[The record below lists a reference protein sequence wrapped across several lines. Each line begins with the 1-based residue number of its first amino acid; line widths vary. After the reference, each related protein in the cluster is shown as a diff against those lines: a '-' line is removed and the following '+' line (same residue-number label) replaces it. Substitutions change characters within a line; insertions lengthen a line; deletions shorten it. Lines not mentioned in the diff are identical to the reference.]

1 MPQDTS
7 KLQSTSKVSANLDQG
22 LLDGLADLAVRVGLN
37 LQPEQD
43 LVLTAPVSALPL
55 ARAITRAAYKAGS
68 GLVTPLIT
76 DREMTLARFE
86 DGADAG
92 FDRAA
97 GWLYEGMAKAFEA
110 GAARLA
116 LVGEDPMLLS
126 EQNPADVGRANRA
139 NARAYSPALAAIAGF
154 HVNWSIISCPTQDWA
169 RRMFPDLSETEA
181 LSRLAQAI
189 RLTAR
194 LDQSDPIAAWEAHN
208 TELARRCKMLNAARF
223 DALHFHAPGTDLTV
237 GLADGHAW
245 LGGATEARNGV
256 RCNPN
261 IPTEEVFTT
270 PHAAR
275 TQGYVRATKPLSH
288 QGTLLEEIE
297 MRFEG
302 GRAVSARAAR
312 GQDVLREMLATDE
325 GAARLGEVALVPH
338 SSPVSQTGL
347 LYFNTLFDENAASH
361 IAMGQCYASCFQ
373 GGESLS
379 KPEIAS
385 RGGNESLIHVD
396 WMIGSDKMNVDGIH
410 AGAEPVALMRGGEW
424 VRD

>member
-92 FDRAA
+92 FDRAP

-410 AGAEPVALMRGGEW
+410 AGSEPVALMRGGEW